1 MAWRTMPTHQL
12 LRQPRAPD
20 IARINPLTHG
30 LLVRRGTLPICGI
43 EEAMVTNPAGP
54 GPRDAAE
61 VLAEEASRAAAA
73 AVARITRKVATEVT
87 LVPGAAAPDVGLR
100 IARQLEHAARA
111 EVRVHIRRAR
121 EDGQSWHAIGALL
134 GFGAIAVDEASPTVA
149 EMGYDYAIGPRTV
162 HAWFPAPPVFR
173 WDCPVCE
180 QTITDRGPSSGP
192 CYDESGHQPGCQR
205 LAEEMAEWDAV
216 RHGAP

>member
-1 MAWRTMPTHQL
+1 
-12 LRQPRAPD
+12 
-20 IARINPLTHG
+20 
-30 LLVRRGTLPICGI
+30 VRRGTLPIGDI

-73 AVARITRKVATEVT
+73 AVARITRKVATKVA

-134 GFGAIAVDEASPTVA
+134 GFGAIAVDGASPTVA
-149 EMGYDYAIGPRTV
+149 EMGYDYAVGPRTI
-162 HAWFPAPPVFR
+162 HAWFPAAPVFR
-173 WDCPVCE
+173 WDCPA
-180 QTITDRGPSSGP
+180 SGP
-192 CYDESGHQPGCQR
+192 CYDETGHKEGCQR
-205 LAEEMAEWDAV
+205 LADEMAEWDAV